1 MSGIN
6 RVVLIV
12 LDSAGAGSLPDAS
25 EYGDE
30 GASTLSHVAEACG
43 GLNLPRLQEL
53 GLGNIIPIL
62 GVPPSPIPMA
72 AFGKMAEASKGK
84 DTIAGHWE
92 LMGIVLEKAFS
103 LFPRGFP
110 GKMIAEFV
118 SRTGVG
124 GILGNKPASGTE
136 IIQELGEE
144 HVRTAFPIVYT
155 SGDSVFQIAAHEDVI
170 PLNRLYEMCIQAR
183 RICDNRQIGRVIA
196 RPFIGHGGAF
206 SRTRNRRDFPM
217 LPPGETVLD
226 LLKQGGWP
234 VVGIGKI
241 DNIFADRGIT
251 RSVHTNGN
259 SDAMTRLASELKTT
273 SSGLIFINLVDFD
286 MAYGHRNDARGYAGA
301 LEAFDFGLGA
311 LLAGLNETDVLMIT
325 ADHGCDPTYPG
336 TDHTREY
343 VPLLVYGKQVRPVA
357 LGIRSSF
364 CDLGVSILE
373 MFGIDRTLPGRS
385 FYPEIFPVSSGTP
398 GAFRRRGGLA

>member
-12 LDSAGAGSLPDAS
+12 LDSVGAGSLPDAS

-53 GLGNIIPIL
+53 GLGNIIPIR
-62 GVPPSPIPMA
+62 GVPPNPTPTA

-92 LMGIVLEKAFS
+92 LMGIVLERAFS
-103 LFPRGFP
+103 LFPHGFP
-110 GKMIAEFV
+110 VEMIAEFV
-118 SRTGVG
+118 SRTGAG

-136 IIQELGEE
+136 IIRELGEE

-155 SGDSVFQIAAHEDVI
+155 SGDSVFQIAAHEEVI
-170 PLNRLYEMCIQAR
+170 PLDRLYGMCIQAR
-183 RICDNRQIGRVIA
+183 RICDKHQIGRVIA
-196 RPFIGHGGAF
+196 RPFIGRAGAF
-206 SRTRNRRDFPM
+206 TRTVNRRDFPM
-217 LPPGETVLD
+217 LPPRETVLD

-241 DNIFADRGIT
+241 DNIFADRGIS

-259 SDAMTRLASELKTT
+259 SDGMKRLASELAAT
-273 SSGLIFINLVDFD
+273 SGGLIFMNLVDFD
-286 MAYGHRNDARGYAGA
+286 MAYGHRNDVPGDAGA
-301 LEAFDFGLGA
+301 LEAFDAGLGT
-311 LLAGLNETDVLMIT
+311 LLAGLRETDVLIIS
-325 ADHGCDPTYPG
+325 ADHGRDPTYPG

-343 VPLLVYGKQVRPVA
+343 VPLLVYGRRVRPVD
-357 LGIRSSF
+357 LGVRSSF
-364 CDLGVSILE
+364 CDVGASILE

-385 FYPEIFPVSSGTP
+385 FCPDIFPGSPGTP
-398 GAFRRRGGLA
+398 PGFRGRGVLT

>member
-12 LDSAGAGSLPDAS
+12 LDSVGAGSLPDAK

-30 GASTLSHVAEACG
+30 GANTLAHVAEAAG
-43 GLNLPRLQEL
+43 GLNIPRLQKL

-62 GVPPSPIPMA
+62 GVPTNPIPMA
-72 AFGKMAEASKGK
+72 AFGKMMEASKGK

-110 GKMIAEFV
+110 GDMIAEFV
-118 SRTGVG
+118 SRTGAG

-144 HVRTAFPIVYT
+144 HIRTAFPIVYT
-155 SGDSVFQIAAHEDVI
+155 SGDSVFQIAAHEEVI
-170 PLNRLYEMCIQAR
+170 PVDRLYGMCIQAR
-183 RICDNRQIGRVIA
+183 RICDKHQIGRVIA
-196 RPFIGHGGAF
+196 RPFIGRVGAF
-206 SRTRNRRDFPM
+206 TRTANRRDFPM
-217 LPPGETVLD
+217 RPPRETVLD
-226 LLKQGGWP
+226 LLEQGGWP
-234 VVGIGKI
+234 VTGIGKI

-259 SDAMTRLASELKTT
+259 SDGMKRLASELATT
-273 SSGLIFINLVDFD
+273 SRGLIFINLVDFD

-301 LEAFDFGLGA
+301 LEAFDSGLDI
-311 LLAGLNETDVLMIT
+311 LLAGLSEADVLMIT

-343 VPLLVYGKQVRPVA
+343 VPMLVYGRQVRPVD
-357 LGIRSSF
+357 LGVRSSF
-364 CDLGVSILE
+364 GDVGASILE
-373 MFGIDRTLPGRS
+373 IFGISRTLPGRS
-385 FYPEIFPVSSGTP
+385 FYPEIFP
-398 GAFRRRGGLA
+398 

>member
-12 LDSAGAGSLPDAS
+12 LDSVGAGSLPDAK

-30 GASTLSHVAEACG
+30 GANTLAHVAEAAG
-43 GLNLPRLQEL
+43 GLNIPRLQKL

-62 GVPPSPIPMA
+62 GVPTNPIPMA
-72 AFGKMAEASKGK
+72 AFGKMMEAAKGK

-110 GKMIAEFV
+110 GDMIAEFV
-118 SRTGVG
+118 SRTGAG

-144 HVRTAFPIVYT
+144 HIRTAFPIVYT
-155 SGDSVFQIAAHEDVI
+155 SGDSVFQIAAHEEVI
-170 PLNRLYEMCIQAR
+170 PVDRLYGMCIQAR
-183 RICDNRQIGRVIA
+183 RICDKHQIGRVIA
-196 RPFIGHGGAF
+196 RPFIGRVGAF
-206 SRTRNRRDFPM
+206 TRTANRRDFPM
-217 LPPGETVLD
+217 RPPRETVLD
-226 LLKQGGWP
+226 LLEQGGWP
-234 VVGIGKI
+234 VTGIGKI

-259 SDAMTRLASELKTT
+259 SDGMKQLASELEAT

-301 LEAFDFGLGA
+301 LEAFDSGLDI
-311 LLAGLNETDVLMIT
+311 LLAGLSEADVLMIT

-343 VPLLVYGKQVRPVA
+343 VPMLVYGRQVRPVD
-357 LGIRSSF
+357 LGVRSSF
-364 CDLGVSILE
+364 GDVGASILE
-373 MFGIDRTLPGRS
+373 IFGISRTLPGWS
-385 FYPEIFPVSSGTP
+385 FYPEIFP
-398 GAFRRRGGLA
+398 